1 MNKIDVYNIMSKIK
15 GGEVNTMDI
24 MSTSIRYGILIL
36 LLSISYNYMN
46 NTNIQFIIFIL
57 LLILIVIG
65 TSFLLHDVL
74 QTKNI
79 MDKMNTSDVITSITS
94 NSSTFLTIFLGIIG
108 INILIKIVSIIL
120 IIVVLNYGRK
130 ELNNKDTSATKKMSS
145 YNSSIIQKYIQN
157 FLISSMMMIA
167 LIILIF
173 ITYASEE
180 LRIIIKNITALA
192 LSAGIV
198 GISIYEIYYSVMFL
212 KVQQKNGLL
221 YEITTKIET
230 TI

>member
-15 GGEVNTMDI
+15 GGALNTTDAMT
-24 MSTSIRYGILIL
+24 TSIRYGILII

-57 LLILIVIG
+57 IFILIVIG
-65 TSFLLHDVL
+65 ASFLLHDVL
-74 QTKNI
+74 QTKSM
-79 MDKMNTSDVITSITS
+79 MDKMNTPDVITSITT

-108 INILIKIVSIIL
+108 TNILIKIVSIIL

-157 FLISSMMMIA
+157 FIISSMMMIA

-173 ITYASEE
+173 ITYASDE

-212 KVQQKNGLL
+212 KVQQKKGLL
-221 YEITTKIET
+221 YEITTTTET